1 MANVRRF
8 LPGER
13 GQQLLTRGMQIVL
26 VGLLFIGLERGNPS
40 LMVNCGVSL
49 LVIQLPAVLE
59 RDFDLPMD
67 PRLTLWLTAAAFF
80 HAVGVVG
87 IPGAGWSFY
96 TEIWWWDHFTHSLSA
111 SVVAAAGYS
120 TVRAVDLHSEEVYIP
135 PQYTGI
141 LILIFVLAFGVL
153 WELLEFAIAVAG
165 DTLGTATILTQ
176 YGVEDTL
183 KDLTFNSMGGVIV
196 AVWGWI
202 YLTDFSQALSE
213 KLEKRR
219 S

>member
-1 MANVRRF
+1 MANVRRV

-13 GQQLLTRGMQIVL
+13 GQQILTRGMQIAL
-26 VGLLFIGLERGNPS
+26 VGLLFIGIDRGNVG

-49 LVIQLPAVLE
+49 LVIQLPAILE

-67 PRLTLWLTAAAFF
+67 PRLTLWLTAAAFL
-80 HAVGVVG
+80 HAIGVVG

-96 TEIWWWDHFTHSLSA
+96 TTVWWWDHLTHSLSA

-120 TVRAVDLHSEEVYIP
+120 TVRAVDIHSDEVYIP

-165 DTLGTATILTQ
+165 DTFGTATFLTQ
-176 YGVEDTL
+176 YGVTDTL

-196 AVWGWI
+196 ALWGWI
-202 YLTDFSQALSE
+202 YLSDFSQALSE
-213 KLEKRR
+213 KIAERT
-219 S
+219 